1 MSTIFA
7 LITSPSRAGVAI
19 IRISG
24 PDALNCLKILGCK
37 KIPQSHQTFLQK
49 LYNPFNNQLLDQALI
64 TYFKSPKSY
73 TAEDV
78 IEINLHASPFIIKT
92 LHHILLQQKNIRL
105 SLPGEFSK
113 RAFLNGKIDLVQAQ
127 AIPDLIASETE
138 MQHQQAIKQLA
149 GELGNLYEKW
159 RIMLLEAIALIQAN
173 IDFPDEDIPTSTIL
187 RIEEIVKTLIK
198 ELKNHLDD
206 NYIGQKIKDGLNL
219 VILGSVNAGKST
231 LINFLTKSEIAIVSD
246 IAGTTRDIIE
256 THLSIKGLMVRI
268 ADTAG
273 IRTTSDPI
281 EQEGINRALK
291 KSQNAD
297 LKILVVD
304 LQNPSF
310 DYHLIDNKTIILL
323 NKVDKIKN
331 FNLKNFI
338 EKNSLNNFAD
348 KILEISLTN
357 NINSSQLIT
366 LIEDEVEK
374 LIPKLNYPAITQE
387 RYRIILQNCL
397 ENLKNFS
404 FTNNIEISAHELWQT
419 SVELGKITG
428 KFDIENILDIIFSS
442 FCIGK

>member
-24 PDALNCLKILGCK
+24 PDALNCLKALGCK

-49 LYNPFNNQLLDQALI
+49 LFNPFNNQLLDQALI

-92 LHHILLQQKNIRL
+92 LHHILLQQKNVRL

-138 MQHQQAIKQLA
+138 IQHQQAIKQLA

-159 RIMLLEAIALIQAN
+159 RTMLLEAIALIQAN

-187 RIEEIVKTLIK
+187 RIEEIVKTLII
-198 ELKNHLDD
+198 EIKNHLDD

-231 LINFLTKSEIAIVSD
+231 LINFLTKSEIAIVSN

-273 IRTTSDPI
+273 IRITSDPI

-297 LKILVVD
+297 LKILVID

-310 DYHLIDNKTIILL
+310 DYNLIDNKTIILL
-323 NKVDKIKN
+323 NKVDNIKN

-357 NINSSQLIT
+357 NINSSQLIA

-404 FTNNIEISAHELWQT
+404 FTNNIEILAHELWQT

>member
-19 IRISG
+19 VRISG
-24 PDALNCLKILGCK
+24 PQALNCLSILGCK
-37 KIPQSHQTFLQK
+37 KIPQSHQAFLQK
-49 LYNPFNNQLLDQALI
+49 LYNPFNNQLLDKALI

-73 TAEDV
+73 TGEDV
-78 IEINLHASPFIIKT
+78 VEINLHASPFVIKT
-92 LHHILLQQKNIRL
+92 LHDILLQQVGIRL

-138 MQHQQAIKQLA
+138 IQHQQAIKQLD

-159 RIMLLEAIALIQAN
+159 RTSLLEAIALIQAN
-173 IDFPDEDIPTSTIL
+173 IDFPDEDIPTSTIS
-187 RIEEIVKTLIK
+187 RIEEIVKTLIT
-198 ELKNHLDD
+198 EIKNHLND

-219 VILGSVNAGKST
+219 VILGSVNAGKSS
-231 LINFLTKSEIAIVSD
+231 LINFLTRNEIAIVSD
-246 IAGTTRDIIE
+246 IAGTTRDVIE
-256 THLSIKGLMVRI
+256 THLSIKGLMVKI

-273 IRTTSDPI
+273 IRKTNDPI

-297 LKILVVD
+297 LKILVID
-304 LQNPSF
+304 LQNPNF
-310 DYHLIDNKTIILL
+310 DHDLIDNKTIILL
-323 NKVDKIKN
+323 NKIDKIN
-331 FNLKNFI
+331 GFDLKNFI
-338 EKNSLNNFAD
+338 NKHNLNNFSD
-348 KILEISLTN
+348 KIIAISITK
-357 NINSSQLIT
+357 NINTSQLIK

-387 RYRIILQNCL
+387 RYRIILNNCL
-397 ENLKNFS
+397 ENLNYFS
-404 FTNNIEISAHELWQT
+404 LKNNIEISAHELWQT